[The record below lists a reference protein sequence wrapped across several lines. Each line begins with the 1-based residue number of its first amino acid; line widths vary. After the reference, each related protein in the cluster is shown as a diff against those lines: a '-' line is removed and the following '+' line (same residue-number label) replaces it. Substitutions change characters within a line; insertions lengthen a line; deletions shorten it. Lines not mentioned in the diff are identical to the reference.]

1 MRRRRAFSLE
11 PEAETEFNLTP
22 LLDVVFIILIFFVVT
37 ASFVKDT
44 GVDIDRPS
52 AQSAER
58 QERTLFHIAI
68 TAQEQVWI
76 DDRDVGVTGVRA
88 QLERLHAQNPEG
100 GVVIQA
106 DRRATTGLLVAVLDQ
121 VRLAGISEIAIAADP
136 IGP

>member
-1 MRRRRAFSLE
+1 MRRRRTVTLE
-11 PEAETEFNLTP
+11 PEEEFNLTP

-44 GVDIDRPS
+44 GVDVDRPS
-52 AQSAER
+52 AHSAEHK
-58 QERTLFHIAI
+58 ERTLVQIAI
-68 TAQEQVWI
+68 TQQGQVWI
-76 DDRDVGVTGVRA
+76 DDRSIGIDGVRA

-121 VRLAGISEIAIAADP
+121 VRLAGISEIAIAADRV
-136 IGP
+136 GP

>member
-11 PEAETEFNLTP
+11 PEEEFNLTP

-44 GVDIDRPS
+44 GVDVDRPS
-52 AQSAER
+52 AQSAVHK
-58 QERTLFHIAI
+58 ERTLVHIAI

-76 DDRDVGVTGVRA
+76 DDRNVGITGVRA
-88 QLERLHAQNPEG
+88 RLERLHAQNPEG

-106 DRRATTGLLVAVLDQ
+106 DTDSKNGTLVKVMDAA
-121 VRLAGISEIAIAADP
+121 RLAGVIDVSLAATP
-136 IGP
+136 LGE

>member
-11 PEAETEFNLTP
+11 PEEEINLTP

-44 GVDIDRPS
+44 GVDVDRPS

-58 QERTLFHIAI
+58 KERTLVHIAI

-76 DDRDVGVTGVRA
+76 DDRNVGIGGVRA

-106 DRRATTGLLVAVLDQ
+106 DRHATTGLLVAVLDQ
-121 VRLAGISEIAIAADP
+121 VRLAGIVEIAIAADQ

>member
-11 PEAETEFNLTP
+11 PEEEFNLTP

-44 GVDIDRPS
+44 GVDVDRPS
-52 AQSAER
+52 AQSAVHK
-58 QERTLFHIAI
+58 ERTLVHIAS

-76 DDRDVGVTGVRA
+76 DDRNVGITGVRA
-88 QLERLHAQNPEG
+88 RLERLHAQNPEG

-121 VRLAGISEIAIAADP
+121 VRLAGIDEIAIAADQT
-136 IGP
+136 GP